1 MIARIDRL
9 QRILDEYQTLLG
21 PFARKPHAEMGETE
35 WGRLRDVLSDEAE
48 WTLDAAE
55 ALLSLARQYGNFM
68 LRNALALA
76 VVLGI
81 EDGEL
86 GF

>member
-1 MIARIDRL
+1 MEYDVANVRALR
-9 QRILDEYQTLLG
+9 DEYRSLLDSLER
-21 PFARKPHAEMGETE
+21 ARERQEELNWAEVVDSLHT
-35 WGRLRDVLSDEAE
+35 EAE
-48 WTLDAAE
+48 WTPSGAEHVAA
-55 ALLSLARQYGNFM
+55 LARQYGSFV

-76 VVLGI
+76 LAMGI

>member
-9 QRILDEYQTLLG
+9 QRILDEYQTLVG
-21 PFARKPHAEMGETE
+21 PLAHKPHAEMGETE
-35 WGRLRDVLSDEAE
+35 WGRLREVLSDEAE
-48 WTLDAAE
+48 WTPDAAE
-55 ALLSLARQYGNFM
+55 ALLSLARQYGSFM